1 MKKSEFEKFLDRQL
15 KKEVLSNG
23 FYDSWKEAKFQAYA
37 GDDSLQRAFLYDL
50 DNLYPILMC
59 GRISQA
65 QYKRFLRVKE
75 RVTDLVLTGK
85 AVFLTLTFDDARMD
99 SISDKNK
106 RQYVSRFL
114 KSNFPRYVAN
124 IDFGSKFHRLHYH
137 ALVEWV
143 DDATSLDWWREH
155 CGYIDMEVV
164 GNTEDDLKKVSQ
176 YVVKLS
182 KHAMKCNDGIS
193 PRIIYSR

>member
-114 KSNFPRYVAN
+114 KSNFPR
-124 IDFGSKFHRLHYH
+124 
-137 ALVEWV
+137 
-143 DDATSLDWWREH
+143 
-155 CGYIDMEVV
+155 
-164 GNTEDDLKKVSQ
+164 
-176 YVVKLS
+176 
-182 KHAMKCNDGIS
+182 
-193 PRIIYSR
+193 